1 MATLAHKLSTRD
13 YFALAFGTMIGS
25 GWLVVMDDWLRRG
38 GPLGGMLAFGIGGIL
53 LLPVGWVYGR
63 WVERLRDASG
73 EAAYTAQVFP
83 SSISYFTGWIMLLA
97 YFIVCPWEA
106 VAIGKL
112 TAYLYPGIDRMPL
125 YSVAGQTVFLPRLAL
140 GIGMTLVLAY
150 LNYRGI
156 KASATFQRWITS
168 IVLILFAVVVL
179 TSAAHGKPANIIPA
193 FPRSPL
199 LSIFLTL
206 QIVPYFMTGFE
217 SVPKAAEEA
226 APGFGGR
233 RFFGAIVM
241 ALFVGAGFYVLA
253 IGAVAFATPWQG
265 LLGQKFATAVAFER
279 ALGAQWPVRVIL
291 AMAFLGLTQCF
302 NGNFVASTRLLFSYG
317 RRGTIPRAFAAI
329 HSEFLTPHVA
339 VTAIAVMTSVGL
351 LLGDSLLVPVTEVG
365 SMASAFGWLAA
376 CVSFFLVEPNAKSRI
391 IAALGALVALALL
404 LLKVVPVVP
413 GHFSQW
419 EWLALAI
426 WLFLGLALWRKPAK
440 DSSESVRPS

>member
-25 GWLVVMDDWLRRG
+25 GWLVVMDDWLKRG
-38 GPLGGMLAFGIGGIL
+38 GPVGGMLAFGMGGIL

-83 SSISYFTGWIMLLA
+83 SSVSYFTGWIMLLA

-112 TAYLYPGIDRMPL
+112 AAYLYPGIDRIPL
-125 YSVAGQTVFLPRLAL
+125 YSVSGYTVFLPRLVL
-140 GIGMTLVLAY
+140 GIAMTILLAF

-156 KASATFQRWITS
+156 RASATFQKWVTS
-168 IVLILFAVVVL
+168 IVLFLFAVIVF
-179 TSAAHGKPANIIPA
+179 TSAARGTPGNFVPA
-193 FPRSPL
+193 FPQNPL

-226 APGFGGR
+226 APGFGGQK
-233 RFFGAIVM
+233 FFGAIVM

-253 IGAVAFATPWQG
+253 IGAVAFATPWQS

-279 ALGAQWPVRVIL
+279 TLGARWPVTIVL

-317 RRGTIPRAFAAI
+317 RRGTVPPVFAAI
-329 HSEFLTPHVA
+329 HPKFLTPHIA
-339 VTAIAVMTSVGL
+339 VTAIAVMTSIGL
-351 LLGDSLLVPVTEVG
+351 LLGDSILVPVTEVG
-365 SMASAFGWLAA
+365 SMASAYGWLAA
-376 CVSFFLVEPNAKSRI
+376 CVSFFLVERNSKSRT
-391 IAALGALVALALL
+391 IAALGAFVALALL
-404 LLKVVPVVP
+404 LLKLLPVVP
-413 GHFSQW
+413 GHFSKW

-426 WLFLGLALWRKPAK
+426 WIVLGLALWRGAPKS
-440 DSSESVRPS
+440 SSESAA

>member
-25 GWLVVMDDWLRRG
+25 GWLVVMDDWLGRG
-38 GPLGGMLAFGIGGIL
+38 GPVGGMLAFGIGGVL
-53 LLPVGWVYGR
+53 LLPVGWVYGQ
-63 WVERLRDASG
+63 WVERLPDASG

-83 SSISYFTGWIMLLA
+83 SFVSYLTGWIMLLA

-112 TAYLYPGIDRMPL
+112 AAYLYPAIDRMPL
-125 YSVAGQTVFLPRLAL
+125 YSVDGHPVFLPRLVL
-140 GIGMTLVLAY
+140 GVAMTVLLAF
-150 LNYRGI
+150 LNYKGI
-156 KASATFQRWITS
+156 RASATFQRWITT
-168 IVLILFAVVVL
+168 IVLLLFAVIVL
-179 TSAAHGKPANIIPA
+179 TSAARGTPVNFVPV
-193 FPRSPL
+193 FPRAPL
-199 LSIFLTL
+199 LSVFLTL

-226 APGFGGR
+226 APGYGGQ
-233 RFFGAIVM
+233 RFFRAIVM

-253 IGAVAFATPWQG
+253 IGAVAFATPWRG

-279 ALGAQWPVRVIL
+279 ALGAQWPVRIIL

-317 RRGTIPRAFAAI
+317 RRGTVPRAFGAVHPA
-329 HSEFLTPHVA
+329 FQTPHIA
-339 VTAIAVMTSVGL
+339 VTAIAIMTLVGL

-376 CVSFFLVEPNAKSRI
+376 CVSFFLVEKNAEARLISMV
-391 IAALGALVALALL
+391 GAVVALL
-404 LLKVVPVVP
+404 LLAMKLFPGLP
-413 GHFSQW
+413 GHFSRP
-419 EWLALAI
+419 EWIALGI
-426 WLFLGLALWRKPAK
+426 WLFLGLVLYFSASAK
-440 DSSESVRPS
+440 K

>member
-25 GWLVVMDDWLRRG
+25 GWLVVMDDWLARG
-38 GPLGGMLAFGIGGIL
+38 GPAGGMLAFAIGGVL
-53 LLPVGWVYGR
+53 LLPVGWVYGK

-83 SSISYFTGWIMLLA
+83 PIVSYITGWIMLLA

-112 TAYLYPGIDRMPL
+112 AAYLYPAIDRWPL
-125 YSVAGQTVFLPRLAL
+125 YSVAGHTVFLPRLTL
-140 GIGMTLVLAY
+140 GIAMTLVLAF

-156 KASATFQRWITS
+156 RASATFQRWITS
-168 IVLILFAVVVL
+168 IVLLLFAVIVL
-179 TSAAHGKPANIIPA
+179 TSAARGTTANFTPTFHG
-193 FPRSPL
+193 SPW

-233 RFFGAIVM
+233 KFFAAIVM

-253 IGAVAFATPWQG
+253 IGAVSFATPWHG
-265 LLGQKFATAVAFER
+265 LLGTKFATAVAFER
-279 ALGAQWPVRVIL
+279 LLGAQWPVRIIL

-317 RRGTIPRAFAAI
+317 RRGTVPGAFGRV
-329 HSEFLTPHVA
+329 HSEFLTPHIA
-339 VTAIAVMTSVGL
+339 VIAIAAMTLVGL

-365 SMASAFGWLAA
+365 SMASAFGWLSA
-376 CVSFFLVEPNAKSRI
+376 CVSFFLVEKNSRARL
-391 IAALGALVALALL
+391 IALAGAAVALMLL
-404 LLKVVPVVP
+404 FMKLVPAFP
-413 GHFSQW
+413 GHFSHAEW
-419 EWLALAI
+419 IALGIWLA
-426 WLFLGLALWRKPAK
+426 FGLALHVFSGGKK
-440 DSSESVRPS
+440 

>member
-25 GWLVVMDDWLRRG
+25 GWLVVMDDWLGRG
-38 GPLGGMLAFGIGGIL
+38 GPAGGMLAFAIGGVL
-53 LLPVGWVYGR
+53 LLPVGWVYGK

-83 SSISYFTGWIMLLA
+83 PIVSYVTGWIMLLA

-112 TAYLYPGIDRMPL
+112 AAYLYPAIDRWPL
-125 YSVAGQTVFLPRLAL
+125 YSVAGHTVFLPRLAL
-140 GIGMTLVLAY
+140 GIAMTLLLAF

-156 KASATFQRWITS
+156 RASATFQRWITS
-168 IVLILFAVVVL
+168 IVLVLFAVIVL
-179 TSAAHGKPANIIPA
+179 TSAARGTTVNFVPA
-193 FPRSPL
+193 FHGSPW

-226 APGFGGR
+226 APGFGGQ
-233 RFFGAIVM
+233 RFFVAIAM

-253 IGAVAFATPWQG
+253 IGAVSFATPWHG
-265 LLGQKFATAVAFER
+265 LLDQKFATAVAFER
-279 ALGAQWPVRVIL
+279 LLGAQWPVRIIL

-317 RRGTIPRAFAAI
+317 RRGTVPQEFGRV
-329 HSEFLTPHVA
+329 HPEFLTPHVA
-339 VTAIAVMTSVGL
+339 VVAIAAMTVIGL

-376 CVSFFLVEPNAKSRI
+376 CVSFFLVERNSRARS
-391 IAALGALVALALL
+391 IALAGATVAALL
-404 LLKVVPVVP
+404 LVMKLVPTFP
-413 GHFSQW
+413 GHFSRAEW
-419 EWLALAI
+419 TALGIWLAL
-426 WLFLGLALWRKPAK
+426 GLLLHMMSRHKK
-440 DSSESVRPS
+440 

>member
-13 YFALAFGTMIGS
+13 YFSLAFGTMIGS
-25 GWLVVMDDWLRRG
+25 GWLVVMDDWLGRG
-38 GPLGGMLAFGIGGIL
+38 GPAGGMLAFGIGGIL
-53 LLPVGWVYGR
+53 LLPVGWVYGK

-83 SSISYFTGWIMLLA
+83 SSVSYFTGWIMLLA

-112 TAYLYPGIDRMPL
+112 AAYLYPGIDRMPL
-125 YSVAGQTVFLPRLAL
+125 YSVAGHTVFLPRLVL
-140 GIGMTLVLAY
+140 GIALTLLLAF

-156 KASATFQRWITS
+156 KASATFQKWIST
-168 IVLILFAVVVL
+168 IILLLFAVIVF
-179 TSAAHGKPANIIPA
+179 TSAARGTPVNFVPP
-193 FPRSPL
+193 FPRTPL
-199 LSIFLTL
+199 LAFFLTL
-206 QIVPYFMTGFE
+206 QIVPFFLTGFE
-217 SVPKAAEEA
+217 SVSKAAEEA

-279 ALGAQWPVRVIL
+279 AIGAQWPVRIIL

-317 RRGTIPRAFAAI
+317 RRGTVPRAFSAI
-329 HSEFLTPHVA
+329 HPEFLTPHIA
-339 VTAIAVMTSVGL
+339 VTAIAIMTSVGL

-376 CVSFFLVEPNAKSRI
+376 CVSFFLVEPKVKSRI
-391 IAALGALVALALL
+391 IAAIGALVALALL
-404 LLKVVPVVP
+404 LLKLLPVVP
-413 GHFSQW
+413 GHFSKW

-426 WLFLGLALWRKPAK
+426 WLFLGLSLWRGVPNS
-440 DSSESVRPS
+440 SSESLQRS

>member
-25 GWLVVMDDWLRRG
+25 GWLVVMDDWLGRG
-38 GPLGGMLAFGIGGIL
+38 GPAGAMLAFGIGGFL
-53 LLPVGWVYGR
+53 LLPVGWVYGE
-63 WVERLRDASG
+63 WVKRLPDASG

-83 SSISYFTGWIMLLA
+83 GFASYMTGWIMLLA

-106 VAIGKL
+106 VAMGKL
-112 TAYLYPGIDRMPL
+112 AAYLYPAMDGTAL
-125 YSVAGQTVFLPRLAL
+125 YSVDGHPVFLLRLIL
-140 GIGMTLVLAY
+140 GAVLTLFLAF

-156 KASATFQRWITS
+156 RASASFQRWITT
-168 IVLILFAVVVL
+168 IVLLLFLVIVL
-179 TSAAHGKPANIIPA
+179 TSAAHGNIGNFKPVFPA
-193 FPRSPL
+193 TPVA
-199 LSIFLTL
+199 SIFLTL

-233 RFFGAIVM
+233 RFFRAIVM

-279 ALGAQWPVRVIL
+279 ALQAQWPVRIIL

-317 RRGTIPRAFAAI
+317 RRGTVPRPFAAI
-329 HSEFLTPHVA
+329 HPEFRTPHVA
-339 VTAIAVMTSVGL
+339 VIAIAAMTLVGL
-351 LLGDSLLVPVTEVG
+351 LLGDSILVPVTEVG

-376 CVSFFLVEPNAKSRI
+376 CASFLLVEKSVKSRA
-391 IAALGALVALALL
+391 IAAAGASVALIFLL
-404 LLKVVPVVP
+404 MKLLPVFP
-413 GHFSQW
+413 GHFSHA
-419 EWLALAI
+419 EWIALAI
-426 WLFLGLALWRKPAK
+426 WLALGLVLHFVASDKK
-440 DSSESVRPS
+440 

>member
-25 GWLVVMDDWLRRG
+25 GWLVVMDDWLGRG
-38 GPLGGMLAFGIGGIL
+38 GPAGGMLAFAIGGIL
-53 LLPVGWVYGR
+53 LLPVGWVYGK

-83 SSISYFTGWIMLLA
+83 PIVSYVTGWIMLLA

-112 TAYLYPGIDRMPL
+112 AAYLYPAIDRWPL
-125 YSVAGQTVFLPRLAL
+125 YSVAGHTVFLPRLAL
-140 GIGMTLVLAY
+140 GIAMTLLLAF

-156 KASATFQRWITS
+156 RASATFQRWITS
-168 IVLILFAVVVL
+168 IVLVLFAVIVL
-179 TSAAHGKPANIIPA
+179 TSAARGTTVNFVPA
-193 FPRSPL
+193 FHGSPW

-226 APGFGGR
+226 APGFGGQ
-233 RFFGAIVM
+233 RFFVAIAM

-253 IGAVAFATPWQG
+253 IGAVSFATPWHG
-265 LLGQKFATAVAFER
+265 LLDQKFATAVAFER
-279 ALGAQWPVRVIL
+279 LLGAQWPVRIIL

-317 RRGTIPRAFAAI
+317 RRGTVPQEFGRV
-329 HSEFLTPHVA
+329 HPEFLTPHVA
-339 VTAIAVMTSVGL
+339 VVAIAVMTVIGL

-376 CVSFFLVEPNAKSRI
+376 CVSFFLVERNSRARS
-391 IAALGALVALALL
+391 IALAGATVAALL
-404 LLKVVPVVP
+404 LVMKLVPTFP
-413 GHFSQW
+413 GHFSRAEW
-419 EWLALAI
+419 TALGIWLALGL
-426 WLFLGLALWRKPAK
+426 LFHIMSRHKK
-440 DSSESVRPS
+440 

>member
-1 MATLAHKLSTRD
+1 MVTLAHKLSTRD

-25 GWLVVMDDWLRRG
+25 GWLVVMDDWLGRG
-38 GPLGGMLAFGIGGIL
+38 GPAGAMLAFGIGGFL
-53 LLPVGWVYGR
+53 LLPVGWVYGE
-63 WVERLRDASG
+63 WVKRLPDASG

-83 SSISYFTGWIMLLA
+83 GFVSYVTGWIMLLA

-112 TAYLYPGIDRMPL
+112 AAYLYPAMDGTPL
-125 YSVAGQTVFLPRLAL
+125 YSVDGHPVFLSRLILGVAL
-140 GIGMTLVLAY
+140 TLFLGF

-156 KASATFQRWITS
+156 RASASFQRWITT
-168 IVLILFAVVVL
+168 IVLLLFLVIVF
-179 TSAAHGKPANIIPA
+179 TSAAHGNIGNFKPV
-193 FPRSPL
+193 FPVAPL
-199 LSIFLTL
+199 ASILLTL

-233 RFFGAIVM
+233 QFFRAIVL

-279 ALGAQWPVRVIL
+279 ALRAQWPVRIIL

-302 NGNFVASTRLLFSYG
+302 NGNFIASTRLLFSYG
-317 RRGTIPRAFAAI
+317 RRGTVPRPFAAI
-329 HSEFLTPHVA
+329 HREFRTPHVA
-339 VTAIAVMTSVGL
+339 VIAIAVMTVVGL
-351 LLGDSLLVPVTEVG
+351 LLGDSILVPVTEVG

-376 CVSFFLVEPNAKSRI
+376 CASFVLVEKSAKART
-391 IAALGALVALALL
+391 IAAAGALVALIFLL
-404 LLKVVPVVP
+404 MKLLPVFP
-413 GHFSQW
+413 GHFSHA
-419 EWLALAI
+419 EWIALAI
-426 WLFLGLALWRKPAK
+426 WLALGLILHFSASGKK
-440 DSSESVRPS
+440 